1 MIIGFG
7 NVVNHLVRATA
18 TNSWVESSTG
28 KSNIQFI
35 CVVEQPKSE
44 PANTNAQRIELVFF
58 IDSQLINILRKDKEF
73 SGKWVKKS
81 KQETN

>member
-1 MIIGFG
+1 MDKT
-7 NVVNHLVRATA
+7 LYT
-18 TNSWVESSTG
+18 
-28 KSNIQFI
+28 I

-73 SGKWVKKS
+73 SGKMGQEIKTRNELIRS
-81 KQETN
+81 K